1 MKTYL
6 TKDFTLEEMLE
17 SSTARE
23 HNIAEQWEPP
33 QEVIQNLTNLCI
45 NLLQPLRDALGPI
58 YISSGWRCAR
68 LNTLIGGVPNS
79 WHLLGEAADCEHWGT
94 GQKSQGHDADAITQA
109 WGNQAIIDTVKR
121 LNLPFDQ
128 MIDEQYK
135 KWIHLSYS
143 TTQCRKQMLVMVDGK
158 YTVME

>member
-17 SSTARE
+17 SSTARD
-23 HNIAEQWEPP
+23 HNITEQWEPP

-68 LNTLIGGVPNS
+68 LNILIGGVPNS
-79 WHLLGEAADCEHWGT
+79 WHLLGEAADCEHWFNGLM
-94 GQKSQGHDADAITQA
+94 D
-109 WGNQAIIDTVKR
+109 NQMIIDKVKE

-143 TTQCRKQMLVMVDGK
+143 ATQLRKQMLVMVDGK
-158 YTVME
+158 YSVMQ